1 MTMLL
6 EGIRVLDFGRYI
18 AGPFCAAL
26 LADMGAEVIRIERV
40 SGGEDR
46 YVAPVA
52 PDGSGGIFMTANRN
66 KRGMTLNPMKP
77 EGREIVK
84 KLVASADMVVANMPL
99 SALKTMGID
108 YDSLKAIREDIIL
121 VMASA
126 FGSEGPYADKVGFD
140 TVAQA
145 MSGAMHLS
153 GFDGRPTRDIVLFED
168 YGTSLFAAFGAMCA
182 LFEKQRS
189 GKGQCVDTSL
199 LATSINFMT
208 NLLIENQVTG
218 NVRRQQ
224 GNRSYYA
231 APADTYQ
238 TRDGW
243 IVVSVVGN
251 PVFKRWTELV
261 KRPELLEHPK
271 LQDDEGRAE
280 NVHLLDEVMVPW
292 CRQRSCKVALGALE
306 QARISCGEVYDL
318 SAVMSDPQVQSQQLL
333 KPVQYAGAQQA
344 IPIADT
350 PVRLSRNPGGI
361 RTAPPT
367 LGQDTDD
374 ILSALGYDEATLET
388 LREKRVI

>member
-1 MTMLL
+1 MLL

-40 SGGEDR
+40 DGGEDR

-77 EGREIVK
+77 EGQEIVR

-99 SALKTMGID
+99 SALKAMGID
-108 YDSLKAIREDIIL
+108 YDTLKASKENIIL

-153 GFDGRPTRDIVLFED
+153 GFDEQPTRNIVLFED

-199 LATSINFMT
+199 LATSINFMN
-208 NLLIENQVTG
+208 NLLIEHQVTG
-218 NVRRQQ
+218 KVRQQQ

-231 APADTYQ
+231 APADTYK

-251 PVFKRWTELV
+251 PVFKRWAELV
-261 KRPELLEHPK
+261 QRPDLLEHPK

-280 NVHLLDEVMVPW
+280 NADLLDEVMVPW
-292 CRQRSCKVALGALE
+292 CRRRSCAVALEALE
-306 QARISCGEVYDL
+306 QAKISCGEVYDL
-318 SAVMSDPQVQSQQLL
+318 SAVMNDSQVRSQQLL
-333 KPVQYAGAQQA
+333 KRVQYAGAQQP
-344 IPIADT
+344 IPIVDT
-350 PVRLSRNPGGI
+350 PVRLSQNPGSI
-361 RTAPPT
+361 RTAAPT

-374 ILSALGYDEATLET
+374 ILSALGYDKATLET

>member
-1 MTMLL
+1 MLL

-26 LADMGAEVIRIERV
+26 MADMGAEVIRIERV
-40 SGGEDR
+40 DGGEDR

-66 KRGMTLNPMKP
+66 KKGITLNPMKP

-108 YDSLKAIREDIIL
+108 YDSLKAIKEDIIL

-126 FGSEGPYADKVGFD
+126 FGTEGPYADKVGFD

-153 GFDGRPTRDIVLFED
+153 GFDERPTRDIVLFED

-182 LFEKQRS
+182 LFDKQRS

-199 LATSINFMT
+199 LATSTNFMN
-208 NLLIENQVTG
+208 NLLIEHHVTG
-218 NVRRQQ
+218 KVRQQQ

-231 APADTYQ
+231 APADTYK

-251 PVFKRWTELV
+251 PAFKRWAGLV
-261 KRPELLEHPK
+261 NRPDLLELPN

-280 NVHLLDEVMVPW
+280 NVHILDEIMVPW
-292 CRQRSCKVALGALE
+292 CRQRSCKVALEALE
-306 QARISCGEVYDL
+306 QARISCGEIYDL
-318 SAVMSDPQVQSQQLL
+318 PAVMDDPQVKSQQLL
-333 KPVQYAGAQQA
+333 KRCNTQTHHKPSPSPTRRFACRERLEVFALLLPHWGR
-344 IPIADT
+344 IPMT
-350 PVRLSRNPGGI
+350 FC
-361 RTAPPT
+361 
-367 LGQDTDD
+367 
-374 ILSALGYDEATLET
+374 
-388 LREKRVI
+388 